1 VQQRLSA
8 CFLALTSVPPAGSR
22 PRPRAVYS
30 HVVNHVVQEDALSVQ
45 PLPPPVP
52 PSRRGPTEQRRADAV
67 DRLLTSLEDLVRR
80 HRALAVE
87 ERHVPLH
94 AELVTAEVA
103 HELALTR
110 SYLQRHPPLK
120 VIS

>member
-1 VQQRLSA
+1 M
-8 CFLALTSVPPAGSR
+8 
-22 PRPRAVYS
+22 
-30 HVVNHVVQEDALSVQ
+30 SVQ
-45 PLPPPVP
+45 PLSPTPPPG
-52 PSRRGPTEQRRADAV
+52 RRGPTEQRRADAV

-87 ERHVPLH
+87 GRHVALH

-110 SYLQRHPPLK
+110 SYLQRNPSLRA
-120 VIS
+120 IS